1 MTESMM
7 VGPRVSSFILDPELQ
22 NVLSI
27 DRVIP
32 QVPKTPWIWRF
43 QGLEIFG
50 FAERGPPLGRTYISL
65 TPPVTSPS
73 MDLFLEQRVT

>member
-7 VGPRVSSFILDPELQ
+7 VGPRVSSFIQDPELK

-27 DRVIP
+27 NRVIT

-50 FAERGPPLGRTYISL
+50 FAERGPLLECTYI
-65 TPPVTSPS
+65 
-73 MDLFLEQRVT
+73 

>member
-1 MTESMM
+1 MTKSMM
-7 VGPRVSSFILDPELQ
+7 VGPRMSSFILDPELQ

-50 FAERGPPLGRTYISL
+50 FAERGPLLGRAYI
-65 TPPVTSPS
+65 
-73 MDLFLEQRVT
+73 

>member
-50 FAERGPPLGRTYISL
+50 FAERGPLLGRT
-65 TPPVTSPS
+65 
-73 MDLFLEQRVT
+73 